1 MATQAKPASARPAT
15 QHAMVHAPALSRA
28 LWTLWLPTGLLFLG
42 TLIIYWFTR
51 TQANTFDAVSYANQ
65 IAHLYPRT
73 GDLRWLFHPHHLLF
87 NALGY
92 LLWRSAHALGF
103 TGGSLVILQ
112 SLNAALGA
120 GGVAV
125 FYLTLRGLLQR
136 SRWLPLLISLGLAF
150 SFGYWLCAADGRVNM
165 PSMFLMLCAF
175 AVLCRTMQS
184 PRPAL
189 AAAVGALAGGAVLF
203 HESAGL
209 FVVVGL
215 AGVLLAEDDPFL
227 LPAAMRLRRRRMAL
241 TYGAAWGA
249 AAGLPY
255 LGIGVLALHLHSVAA
270 FRHWASGYAE
280 LGWWWDFHI
289 LTNLG
294 LDVKAFLHAV
304 IADLPGRQGT
314 LRVGAHIPV
323 ALRTLYYAALIGSLG
338 AAYAFFAA
346 LPLLWRSH
354 NRRMMIVCVL
364 WIVLYAAFFTVWSP
378 GYFVFWV
385 PVLAPAAVML
395 ALVLAH
401 YRARRGGLA
410 ANWLLGAWIVL
421 YGLLNAQAYFLPH
434 LAPKSDPFR
443 RIAAD
448 VRAHTQRGDIILVA
462 GMGDGGPCEVALPYF
477 ADRAVI
483 SLHGLLTKTRND
495 KAVALTAAGPAGL
508 DSPAS
513 AQAQI
518 GAALQSGH
526 AVYALDE
533 LIPTGVNLG
542 TAHNPHTLALL
553 AARHHLTQTDLKALL
568 APYTLALAW
577 HSPRGPVW
585 RLTPKLMP
593 KVSAGATR

>member
-1 MATQAKPASARPAT
+1 MATQAKTASARPAARRDT
-15 QHAMVHAPALSRA
+15 VRTTALSHAFR
-28 LWTLWLPTGLLFLG
+28 TLWLPTGLLFLG
-42 TLIIYWFTR
+42 TLALYWGTR

-65 IAHLYPRT
+65 IAHLYPRS
-73 GDLRWLFHPHHLLF
+73 GDPRWLFHPHHLLF

-92 LLWRSAHALGF
+92 FLWRASAGLGYA
-103 TGGSLVILQ
+103 GGSLVVLQ
-112 SLNAALGA
+112 SLNVTLGA

-125 FYLTLRGLLQR
+125 FYLTLRRLLQR

-150 SFGYWLCAADGRVNM
+150 SFGYWICAADGRVNM
-165 PSMFLMLCAF
+165 PSVFLMLCAF

-184 PRPAL
+184 PRTGL
-189 AAAVGALAGGAVLF
+189 AAAVGALAGAAVLF

-209 FVVVGL
+209 FVLVGL
-215 AGVLLAEDDPFL
+215 AGVLLVEDDPQT

-241 TYGAAWGA
+241 AYLAAWA
-249 AAGLPY
+249 TAAGLPY
-255 LGIGVLALHLHSVAA
+255 LAVGVLALHLHSVAA
-270 FRHWASGYAE
+270 FRHWASEYAE

-314 LRVGAHIPV
+314 LRVGPHIPV
-323 ALRTLYYAALIGSLG
+323 ALKTLYYATLVGWLG
-338 AAYAFFAA
+338 AAYAFLAA

-364 WIVLYAAFFTVWSP
+364 WIVVYAAFFTVWSP

-385 PVLAPAAVML
+385 PVLVPTAVML

-421 YGLLNAQAYFLPH
+421 YGLLNAQASVLPH

-448 VRAHTQRGDIILVA
+448 VRAHTQPGDVILVA
-462 GMGDGGPCEVALPYF
+462 GAGDGGPCEVALPYF

-483 SLHGLLTKTRND
+483 SLHGLLTTARDD
-495 KAVALTAAGPAGL
+495 KAAALTAPVPAGPDA
-508 DSPAS
+508 PPS

-518 GAALQSGH
+518 NAALAGGH

-533 LIPTGVNLG
+533 LIPAGLNLG
-542 TAHNPHTLALL
+542 KAHNPHTLAEL
-553 AARHHLTQTDLKALL
+553 AARHHLTQKDIKSLL
-568 APYTLALAW
+568 SPYTLTQAW

-585 RLTPKLMP
+585 LLTPK
-593 KVSAGATR
+593 VAAGAAR